1 VFIARDVGISHL
13 NQTSRVMTLNFANYA
28 IEVPLLS
35 FVMIGLLT
43 APAVVSVIAIVRVVQ
58 RAGYSGWWVL
68 IMFVP
73 LLNMLALWYFG
84 FAPWPADARLA
95 RAR

>member
-1 VFIARDVGISHL
+1 
-13 NQTSRVMTLNFANYA
+13 MTLYFAEYK
-28 IEVPLLS
+28 IEVPLLI
-35 FVMIGLLT
+35 FVMLGLLA
-43 APAVVSVIAIVRVVQ
+43 APAVVSVVAVVRIVQ

-73 LLNMLALWYFG
+73 ILNMLALWYFG
-84 FAPWPADARLA
+84 FGPWPADTKLA

>member
-1 VFIARDVGISHL
+1 
-13 NQTSRVMTLNFANYA
+13 MTLNFADYA
-28 IEVPLLS
+28 IEIPLLG
-35 FVMIGLLT
+35 FVMIALLA

-73 LLNMLALWYFG
+73 ILNMLALWYFG
-84 FAPWPADARLA
+84 FAPWPADTRLA

>member
-1 VFIARDVGISHL
+1 
-13 NQTSRVMTLNFANYA
+13 MTLNFGNYA

-35 FVMIGLLT
+35 FVMIGLLA
-43 APAVVSVIAIVRVVQ
+43 APAVVSVIAIVRIVQ

-68 IMFVP
+68 IMLVP
-73 LLNMLALWYFG
+73 ILNMLALWYFG
-84 FAPWPADARLA
+84 FGPWPSDTKLA